1 MPKLGIYLDEADR
14 LVREGA
20 FDEAATYLSQHLEEN
35 EYSQDA
41 KSAVS
46 WRLRDISERL
56 MEKREFPRSFKFYDS
71 YLNSAKPLLSSDE
84 YRDAIIFAI
93 TKCKWIIEVQTS
105 SNSFDI
111 AKKYFDRI
119 LSYGRQLN
127 DSEAY
132 DGILSY
138 IVGKYTEEMK
148 KKVSDGG
155 LINRLKNESDKYIG
169 MITDSNVR
177 DDLRNKRV
185 LPDDRTKTY

>member
-1 MPKLGIYLDEADR
+1 MPKLEIYLDEADR
-14 LVREGA
+14 LVKEGA

-41 KSAVS
+41 KRAVS

-84 YRDAIIFAI
+84 YRDAVIFAI

-127 DSEAY
+127 DREAY

-169 MITDSNVR
+169 MITDSKVR
-177 DDLRNKRV
+177 DEFRNKRI
-185 LPDDRTKTY
+185 LPDDRTRTY